1 MKKLEDFNAD
11 ERVSLR
17 LLENHVHFVTGEIC
31 EENVQEAIR
40 WITFEN
46 LEQKSGKVLTLYINS
61 YGGDLYQAFAL
72 IDVMRVSKY
81 PIRTIGIGTIM
92 SAAFL
97 IFASGDKGQRFIA
110 QNTGIMCHQ
119 FSESTEGKYHDIRAA
134 LKETE
139 NANAKMVS
147 ILQDATGLTA
157 AKVRS
162 KLLPASDVYLSAQD
176 LVDLSVADHIL
187 GT

>member
-17 LLENHVHFVTGEIC
+17 LLENHVHFLTGEIC

-72 IDVMRVSKY
+72 IDIMRVSKY

-139 NANAKMVS
+139 NANAKMVG

>member
-11 ERVSLR
+11 ERVSVR
-17 LLENHVHFVTGEIC
+17 LLENHVHFLIGEIC
-31 EENVQEAIR
+31 EENVNEAIR

-46 LEQKSGKVLTLYINS
+46 LEQKSGKILTLYINS
-61 YGGDLYQAFAL
+61 FGGDLHQAFAL
-72 IDVMRVSKY
+72 IDVMQVSKY
-81 PIRTIGIGTIM
+81 PVRTIGIGTIM

-97 IFASGDKGQRFIA
+97 IFASGDKGNRYIA

-134 LKETE
+134 LKESE
-139 NANAKMVS
+139 NANAKMVE
-147 ILQDATGLTA
+147 ILRAATGLTV
-157 AKVRS
+157 AKVKS
-162 KLLPASDVYLSAQD
+162 KLLPASDVYLTAQD

-187 GT
+187 GS